1 MNANE
6 QHIPQGFALVATAVL
21 EALIQAHMDIAAD
34 APPVQPHFSQFASAG
49 EFGIVFGKW
58 LAAQRAR
65 QALQFANLA
74 ADEPAADGDDDEA
87 PTAALERGAQS

>member
-1 MNANE
+1 MNGE
-6 QHIPQGFALVATAVL
+6 QQFVTISTAVL
-21 EALIQAHMDIAAD
+21 EELIQAHLEIAGD
-34 APPVQPHFSQFASAG
+34 APADQPHFSQFASAG

-74 ADEPAADGDDDEA
+74 ADEPTADGEDDEA
-87 PTAALERGAQS
+87 PTTSLERGAQS